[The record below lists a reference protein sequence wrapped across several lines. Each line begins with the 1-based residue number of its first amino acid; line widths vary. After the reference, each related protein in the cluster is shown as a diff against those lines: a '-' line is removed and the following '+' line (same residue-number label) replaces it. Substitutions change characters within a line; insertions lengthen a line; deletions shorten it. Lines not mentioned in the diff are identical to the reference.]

1 MYYAQTRHH
10 HNVDSFHDLM
20 KAFFRSY
27 PEWNAMWADEGP
39 GKGLKIKVREKDVRV
54 TLPFPGVSAKDFEV
68 EVMGDTLSI
77 RANRTQ
83 DSSDENKQ
91 YLCRERS
98 TESFQESVRLPVRV
112 NGSATSAKYVDGVL
126 TLLIPREDP
135 EANGSKQ
142 IKVD

>member
-1 MYYAQTRHH
+1 M
-10 HNVDSFHDLM
+10 
-20 KAFFRSY
+20 
-27 PEWNAMWADEGP
+27 
-39 GKGLKIKVREKDVRV
+39 KIKVREKDVRV

-68 EVMGDTLSI
+68 EVVGDMLSI

-83 DSSDENKQ
+83 DNSDDTKH

-112 NGSATSAKYVDGVL
+112 NGSETSAKYIDGVL
-126 TLLIPREDP
+126 TLLIPRENA
-135 EANGSKQ
+135 EARNSKQ

>member
-1 MYYAQTRHH
+1 
-10 HNVDSFHDLM
+10 
-20 KAFFRSY
+20 
-27 PEWNAMWADEGP
+27 MWTDEGT
-39 GKGLKIKVREKDVRV
+39 GQGMKIKVREKDVRV

-112 NGSATSAKYVDGVL
+112 NGSATSANYVDGVL

-135 EANGSKQ
+135 EAKGSKQ